1 MNRHRRSSTVTGIL
15 VGVCLSVSALTG
27 AASAG
32 ATPEDD
38 AFANAV
44 TQLGIPPEPG
54 VSLPDVGNSIC
65 NMLDTGLKSSVDPVP
80 VVRGV
85 VRQLQNG
92 GLSRAQAG
100 GLLRAATGAYC
111 PEHAALLGR

>member
-1 MNRHRRSSTVTGIL
+1 MIRHRRSSTVTAFL
-15 VGVCLSVSALTG
+15 VGACLSLTALSG
-27 AASAG
+27 AAGAG

-38 AFANAV
+38 AFADAV

-54 VSLPDVGNSIC
+54 VSLPDVGHSIC
-65 NMLDTGLKSSVDPVP
+65 NMLNTGLQSSVDPVP

-85 VRQLQNG
+85 VRQLQSG
-92 GLSRAQAG
+92 GLSRGQAG
-100 GLLRAATGAYC
+100 GLLRAATGVYC

>member
-1 MNRHRRSSTVTGIL
+1 MSGT
-15 VGVCLSVSALTG
+15 ALLG

-38 AFANAV
+38 QFAAAV
-44 TQLGIPPEPG
+44 AELGIPAEPG
-54 VSLPDVGNSIC
+54 VSLPDVGHSIC
-65 NMLDTGLKSSVDPVP
+65 NMLTTGLQGAVNPVP
-80 VVRGV
+80 VIRGV
-85 VRQLQNG
+85 VSHVQAG

-100 GLLRAATGAYC
+100 SLVRAATVAYC

>member
-1 MNRHRRSSTVTGIL
+1 MIRHRRSSTVATVL
-15 VGVCLSVSALTG
+15 VGSCLSVAALVG
-27 AASAG
+27 ATQAG

-38 AFANAV
+38 AFASAIA
-44 TQLGIPPEPG
+44 TLGIPPEPG
-54 VSLPDVGNSIC
+54 VSLPDVGHSIC
-65 NMLDTGLKSSVDPVP
+65 TMLDTGLHSSVDPVP

-85 VRQLQNG
+85 VRQLQSG

-100 GLLRAATGAYC
+100 GLLRAATDIYC

>member
-1 MNRHRRSSTVTGIL
+1 MNRRRSSAISVVLAGA
-15 VGVCLSVSALTG
+15 CLSALVAAPG
-27 AASAG
+27 AN
-32 ATPEDD
+32 ATPQDD
-38 AFANAV
+38 AFANVVA
-44 TQLGIPPEPG
+44 QLGIPNDQG

-65 NMLDTGLKSSVDPVP
+65 NMLNTGLQNSVDPVP

-85 VRQLQNG
+85 VRQLQSG

-100 GLLRAATGAYC
+100 GLLRAATDVYC